1 MKKYKCI
8 CCNGTLYE
16 QGEAIVLT
24 YLFDL
29 GYDLPRD
36 SYSEQLW
43 TVRNSLLK
51 ERALRF
57 NLPLQELKDKSYNE
71 K

>member
-1 MKKYKCI
+1 MIDNDCKCLN
-8 CCNGTLYE
+8 CNGTEYE

-43 TVRNSLLK
+43 GVRERLLK
-51 ERALRF
+51 DFSFRF
-57 NLPLQELKDKSYNE
+57 KLPLKEINK
-71 K
+71 